1 MRVDDVVSD
10 LEVDDRSFELEVGN
24 RRLVLQYLLC

>member
-10 LEVDDRSFELEVGN
+10 LEARDCCLDVEVGY
-24 RRLVLQYLLC
+24 RRLVCNLLS